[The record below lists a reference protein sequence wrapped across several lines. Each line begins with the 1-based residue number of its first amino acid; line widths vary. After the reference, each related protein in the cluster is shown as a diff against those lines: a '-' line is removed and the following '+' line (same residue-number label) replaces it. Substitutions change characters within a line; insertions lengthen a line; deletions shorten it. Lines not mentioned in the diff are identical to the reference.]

1 MKKLWTL
8 LKVSLSSML
17 VSTSGSRGKRGRKL
31 SGVGTALLLAF
42 VMLYISGVY
51 SAMMMETLAPMG
63 MEELVLIFM
72 GIAALI
78 SGLLFTAFA
87 VSSTVFGGKD
97 SDLLLSMPVSDSTL
111 MLARV
116 SAIYLENLLLT
127 FFMLVPAGVVCAVM
141 TQGTA
146 GRTAGFWLRTLL
158 AVLALPLLD
167 TALSVLLG
175 ALLAWISSRITRKAL
190 GKNLIMGAY
199 IAAVFWLSFNING
212 MLEDLAAH
220 AAGMK
225 AQLSWALPLV
235 WMGDGMM
242 GDWAALGR
250 FALCSA
256 AAFALVILALSR
268 VFRRMITTLS
278 SVSARSD
285 YRLSA
290 QRFSGHRRALLAKES
305 RRFFGTTL
313 YFWNAGLG
321 FMMLLVA
328 GAAALVKKSDLMMF
342 VQEAELT
349 ELLLPAAC
357 AVSLFCLS
365 TGAIAALSYSLEG
378 KALWILREAPV
389 AEGELI
395 SVKTGFQMLVAA
407 PCILASTLLLS
418 LALGLSAGQA
428 ALLLAVSAAFE
439 IMHALLGSLV
449 GLAFARPELS
459 EASIIKRSLASFLGV
474 FLPMLLAA
482 GLGALTALASE
493 TLGMEAALGAAAGLM
508 ACLSLALAALLKSKG
523 PKLLRQ
529 IES

>member
-17 VSTSGSRGKRGRKL
+17 ANTSGSRARRGRKI
-31 SGVGTALLLAF
+31 SGAGTALLLAF

-51 SAMMMETLAPMG
+51 SAALMTTLAPMG
-63 MEELVLIFM
+63 MEELGLIFM
-72 GIAALI
+72 GIAALV

-97 SDLLLSMPVSDSTL
+97 NDLMLSMPVSDATL

-146 GRTAGFWLRTLL
+146 GRTVGFWLRTLL

-175 ALLAWISSRITRKAL
+175 ALIAWISSRITRRAL

-199 IAAVFWLSFNING
+199 IAAVFWFSFNING
-212 MLEDLAAH
+212 MLQGLAAH

-242 GDWAALGR
+242 GDWAAL
-250 FALCSA
+250 CSA
-256 AAFALVILALSR
+256 AVFALVILALSR
-268 VFRRMITTLS
+268 VFRKMVTTLS

-285 YRLSA
+285 YRLSE
-290 QRFSGHRRALLAKES
+290 QRFSGRRRALLAKES

-321 FMMLLVA
+321 FVMLLVA
-328 GAAALVKKSDLMMF
+328 GAAALIKKNDLLAF
-342 VQEAELT
+342 AQQAEMT

-389 AEGELI
+389 AEGEI
-395 SVKTGFQMLVAA
+395 IAVKTIFQLLLAA
-407 PCILASTLLLS
+407 PCILISTLLLS
-418 LALGLSAGQA
+418 IALNLSAGQA
-428 ALLLAVSAAFE
+428 ALLLAVSVAFE
-439 IMHALLGSLV
+439 AMHALLGSLV

-459 EASIIKRSLASFLGV
+459 DASVIKRSLASFLGI
-474 FLPMLLAA
+474 FLPMLLAV
-482 GLGALTALASE
+482 GLGALVAYASGKM
-493 TLGMEAALGAAAGLM
+493 GMEAALGAAAGLTVCI
-508 ACLSLALAALLKSKG
+508 AIALAAALKAKG
-523 PKLLRQ
+523 PKLLKQ
-529 IES
+529 IG

>member
-17 VSTSGSRGKRGRKL
+17 ANTSGSRARRGRKI
-31 SGVGTALLLAF
+31 SGAGTALLLAF

-51 SAMMMETLAPMG
+51 SAALMTTLAPMG
-63 MEELVLIFM
+63 MEELGLIFM
-72 GIAALI
+72 GIAALV

-97 SDLLLSMPVSDSTL
+97 NDLMLSMPVSDATL

-146 GRTAGFWLRTLL
+146 GRTVGFWLRTLL

-175 ALLAWISSRITRKAL
+175 ALLAWISSRITRRAL

-199 IAAVFWLSFNING
+199 IAAVFWFSFNING
-212 MLEDLAAH
+212 MLQGLAAH

-268 VFRRMITTLS
+268 VFRKMVTTLS

-285 YRLSA
+285 YRLSE
-290 QRFSGHRRALLAKES
+290 QRFSGRRRA
-305 RRFFGTTL
+305 RV
-313 YFWNAGLG
+313 W
-321 FMMLLVA
+321 
-328 GAAALVKKSDLMMF
+328 AL
-342 VQEAELT
+342 
-349 ELLLPAAC
+349 
-357 AVSLFCLS
+357 
-365 TGAIAALSYSLEG
+365 
-378 KALWILREAPV
+378 
-389 AEGELI
+389 
-395 SVKTGFQMLVAA
+395 
-407 PCILASTLLLS
+407 
-418 LALGLSAGQA
+418 
-428 ALLLAVSAAFE
+428 
-439 IMHALLGSLV
+439 
-449 GLAFARPELS
+449 
-459 EASIIKRSLASFLGV
+459 
-474 FLPMLLAA
+474 
-482 GLGALTALASE
+482 
-493 TLGMEAALGAAAGLM
+493 
-508 ACLSLALAALLKSKG
+508 
-523 PKLLRQ
+523 
-529 IES
+529 

>member
-17 VSTSGSRGKRGRKL
+17 ANTSGSRVRRGRKI
-31 SGVGTALLLAF
+31 SGAGTALLLAF

-51 SAMMMETLAPMG
+51 SAALMTTLAPMG
-63 MEELVLIFM
+63 MEELGLIFM
-72 GIAALI
+72 GIAALV

-97 SDLLLSMPVSDSTL
+97 NDLMLSMPVSDATL

-146 GRTAGFWLRTLL
+146 GRTVGFWLRTLL

-175 ALLAWISSRITRKAL
+175 ALIAWISSRITRRAL

-199 IAAVFWLSFNING
+199 IAAVFWFSFNING
-212 MLEDLAAH
+212 MLQGLAAH

-268 VFRRMITTLS
+268 VFRKMVTTLS

-285 YRLSA
+285 YRLSE
-290 QRFSGHRRALLAKES
+290 QRFSGRRRALLAKES

-321 FMMLLVA
+321 FVMLLVA
-328 GAAALVKKSDLMMF
+328 GAAALIKKNDLLAF
-342 VQEAELT
+342 AQQAEMT

-389 AEGELI
+389 AEGEI
-395 SVKTGFQMLVAA
+395 IAVKTSFQLLLAA
-407 PCILASTLLLS
+407 PCILISTLLLS
-418 LALGLSAGQA
+418 IALNLSAGQA

-439 IMHALLGSLV
+439 AMHALLGSLV

-459 EASIIKRSLASFLGV
+459 EASVIKRSLASFLGI
-474 FLPMLLAA
+474 FLPMLLAV
-482 GLGALTALASE
+482 GLGALVAYASGKM
-493 TLGMEAALGAAAGLM
+493 GMEAALGAAAGLTVCI
-508 ACLSLALAALLKSKG
+508 AIALAAALKAKG
-523 PKLLRQ
+523 PKLLKQ
-529 IES
+529 IG